1 MELIGELVPFNPG
14 LFFDKK
20 FPTTPEEFDRVGVI
34 QTRLRIIFVQID
46 LVRWVNAMFEKYP
59 YTNDLP
65 EKEKLTYC
73 TRIMSNSFDRINYLY
88 KIQAAYN
95 LSIGISINVK
105 PGNSYYDIFIMA
117 HNLWTALTIK
127 FINIFVDTLGV
138 YNYHDFDI
146 LSELVNQTPNN
157 KGKEIMDLV
166 IKNEELHE
174 IIKQMEDNLDEA
186 ISHIEKYEA
195 YQQRETNRE

>member
-34 QTRLRIIFVQID
+34 QTRLRIFFVRID

-73 TRIMSNSFDRINYLY
+73 IRTMSSSFNRINYLY

-117 HNLWTALTIK
+117 HNL
-127 FINIFVDTLGV
+127 
-138 YNYHDFDI
+138 
-146 LSELVNQTPNN
+146 
-157 KGKEIMDLV
+157 
-166 IKNEELHE
+166 
-174 IIKQMEDNLDEA
+174 
-186 ISHIEKYEA
+186 
-195 YQQRETNRE
+195 